1 MSDRPRTALHN
12 IRNVSP
18 SRLSPSLRRGVDILG
33 RTMLASLF
41 LGSAVDH
48 VMHGG
53 ATAGLIEQRGLPFS
67 HFLVVAVIAVE
78 LGAGVA
84 FVVGWRPQLAA
95 LALAIFTI
103 VASTLFHLHPQDEL
117 EMHLFFKDL
126 AICGAL
132 LCFAVRPWPRAEG
145 R

>member
-1 MSDRPRTALHN
+1 MSN
-12 IRNVSP
+12 
-18 SRLSPSLRRGVDILG
+18 LSWTETVNRSLRQWVDVLG
-33 RTMLASLF
+33 RVMLVSLF

-48 VMHGG
+48 LMHWR
-53 ATAGLIEQRGLPFS
+53 ATADLIEQRGLPYS
-67 HFLVVAVIAVE
+67 HVLVVAVIAVE

-95 LALAIFTI
+95 LALAAFTI
-103 VASTLFHLHPQDEL
+103 VASTLFHLHPRDEG